1 LMASDTTLGDEFGR
15 SVAIGPNNIIVGAD
29 HHGSDPNNAPGAAYT
44 FGEEQPQSDTTAP
57 IISGL
62 NNLTITASSSSGA
75 IATFNPTATD
85 DVDGTVPVI
94 CAPASG
100 SIFPLG
106 TTTVTCTASDNAG
119 NIATGKFT
127 VTVIYAWSGFLQP
140 INQDG
145 SSIFKLGS
153 TIAVKFQLTGV
164 SSGVQNA
171 TAKFSYV
178 KISNKVANGAMK
190 SSTTAAPTSG
200 DLFRYDGISQYIY
213 NWGTKGLT
221 AGTYQLRI
229 ELGDGVTHTVN
240 ISLK

>member
-1 LMASDTTLGDEFGR
+1 M
-15 SVAIGPNNIIVGAD
+15 P
-29 HHGSDPNNAPGAAYT
+29 
-44 FGEEQPQSDTTAP
+44 
-57 IISGL
+57 
-62 NNLTITASSSSGA
+62 SSSGA
-75 IATFNPTATD
+75 VAIFNPTATD
-85 DVDGTVPVI
+85 DVDGTVPVL

-106 TTTVTCTASDNAG
+106 TTTVTCTATDSAG
-119 NIATGKFT
+119 NIASGNFT
-127 VTVIYAWSGFLQP
+127 VTVTYAWSGFLQP

-145 SSIFKLGS
+145 SSVFKLGS
-153 TIAVKFQLTGV
+153 AIAVKFQLTGV

-178 KISNKVANGAMK
+178 KISNKVVNGAMK
-190 SSTTAAPTSG
+190 SSTTAAPTTG
-200 DLFRYDGISQYIY
+200 DLFRYDGTSQYIY

-229 ELGDGVTHTVN
+229 DLGDGSSRAVN